1 MDALI
6 LRVGSVDKSSA
17 LKALATWVDLG
28 VIKEDTE
35 HSFRLLERAEAMA
48 PGSKPPAAIE
58 GKNLPQSCPRLS
70 LLTTS
75 APVDERPPISSMQ
88 QQQAE
93 QMKIY
98 WKVIELSPS
107 VSHSTD

>member
-6 LRVGSVDKSSA
+6 PRVGSVDRSSA

-35 HSFRLLERAEAMA
+35 HSFRLLERAEAAA
-48 PGSKPPAAIE
+48 PGSKLPAARI
-58 GKNLPQSCPRLS
+58 GKNPFHFIVTYITS
-70 LLTTS
+70 LTAS
-75 APVDERPPISSMQ
+75 ALVDEPLPVSSVQ

-93 QMKIY
+93 QMRVY
-98 WKVIELSPS
+98 WKVIDFCLSS
-107 VSHSTD
+107 ISLY